1 MREIGEA
8 LRILFGKLSEFLD
21 VFDLSFLISGG
32 TAFMAVLYLAWSLG
46 VDVSTI
52 PKEPTVFFV
61 GMFVILAVYVCGL
74 ICFALGRSVRR
85 GLQSAKAP
93 WYGFGKRGEFA
104 DRRLEPVVFA
114 HALDKEE
121 RLAHYFDGE
130 GNASPYLYVRMWA
143 ELRHDP
149 LREPSMSLLNHYWKL
164 AATYD
169 GLAAA
174 LLLWIGIFLT
184 TAVAPPT
191 LVVHSIVPL
200 PVSLGL
206 ALVATIAFF
215 GCCGEARRYDQYQL
229 EELAAS
235 IAAVPP
241 RPPAPPSEDPAN
253 PLPPLAA
260 LARLN
265 SAMAAPQPAPTTP
278 APAATPA
285 TPQAPATPSALEAEP
300 TQ

>member
-32 TAFMAVLYLAWSLG
+32 TALLAFMYLAWGLG

-52 PKEPTVFFV
+52 PKEPTFFFV
-61 GMFVILAVYVCGL
+61 ALAVILAAYVCGL

-85 GLQSAKAP
+85 GLQAAKAP
-93 WYGFGKRGEFA
+93 WYGLTGKGGFA
-104 DRRLEPVVFA
+104 ERRLDPVVMA
-114 HALDKEE
+114 HGLHREE

-130 GNASPYLYVRMWA
+130 DASPYLYVRMWA

-149 LREPSMSLLNHYWKL
+149 ARVESMNLLNHYWKL

-174 LLLWIGIFLT
+174 ILLWIGIFLT
-184 TAVAPPT
+184 TAVAPAG
-191 LVVHSIVPL
+191 VVTHTVVPV

-206 ALVATIAFF
+206 ALVASLGFF
-215 GCCGEARRYDQYQL
+215 ACCSEARRYDQYQL

-241 RPPAPPSEDPAN
+241 PPPPPAAGAG
-253 PLPPLAA
+253 LPPLAA

-265 SAMAAPQPAPTTP
+265 SALTTPPAAGPPAPP
-278 APAATPA
+278 PPR
-285 TPQAPATPSALEAEP
+285 SDD
-300 TQ
+300 

>member
-32 TAFMAVLYLAWSLG
+32 TALLALLYLAWGLG
-46 VDVSTI
+46 VDVSTV
-52 PKEPTVFFV
+52 PKEPHVLFV
-61 GMFVILAVYVCGL
+61 GFAVVLATYVCGL

-85 GLQSAKAP
+85 GMQAAKAP
-93 WYGFGKRGEFA
+93 WYGLTGRGGFA
-104 DRRLEPVVFA
+104 DRRLEPVVNA
-114 HALDKEE
+114 HGLGEEE
-121 RLAHYFDGE
+121 RLARYFDGE

-149 LREPSMSLLNHYWKL
+149 AREPSLSLLNHYWKL

-191 LVVHSIVPL
+191 VVVNTVVPL

-206 ALVATIAFF
+206 ALVSAISFF
-215 GCCGEARRYDQYQL
+215 ACCSEARRYDQYQL

-241 RPPAPPSEDPAN
+241 KPPAPPVDPN

-265 SAMAAPQPAPTTP
+265 HAHVPTAPAAPAAAPPSAPAPSAP
-278 APAATPA
+278 APADSGDA
-285 TPQAPATPSALEAEP
+285 S
-300 TQ
+300 